1 MSRNRRSSP
10 PVLAALAVLALGALA
25 SCSESPTEPPPRTV
39 VHRTVTVV
47 VRDSLG
53 TPAENA
59 AVLWVARFDSAGV
72 SETRFSMTDNEG
84 ADLQVLAEGPW
95 VVSVAA
101 APGSRVAGASFVV
114 SGAARAAAD
123 TQVVRLVLHTGSRV
137 TGSATLAG
145 RTEHS
150 GTIVS
155 SETGGF
161 AVTDST
167 GAWAMDGVPLGRWP
181 LTMFHFGFALGTSE
195 AVVTTPGSTV
205 VAPAVNMISSP

>member
-1 MSRNRRSSP
+1 VSRDRRSAPS
-10 PVLAALAVLALGALA
+10 VRATLAVLALGALA
-25 SCSESPTEPPPRTV
+25 SCGKSPTEPPPRAV

-47 VRDSLG
+47 VADSLG
-53 TPAENA
+53 APAVNA
-59 AVLWVARFDSAGV
+59 AVVWVARFDSAGV
-72 SETRFSMTDNEG
+72 NETRFSPTDDEG

-101 APGSRVAGASFVV
+101 ALPARVAGASFVV

-155 SETGGF
+155 SETGAF
-161 AVTDST
+161 AVTDSS
-167 GAWAMDGVPLGRWP
+167 GAWALGDVPLGRWP
-181 LTMFHFGFALGTSE
+181 LTMFHFGFALGTAE

-205 VAPAVNMISSP
+205 VAPAVHLISSP